1 MDNQLR
7 VAISNNFRN
16 TDLGIVRIKK
26 NLNLLDSSISE
37 LEAFLKEV
45 LLSTP
50 MANIETRGKNYYFKN
65 DAHQTI
71 LTVNSGSLTIITAK
85 RMK

>member
-1 MDNQLR
+1 MDNQLQ
-7 VAISNNFRN
+7 VAISNSFRN

-26 NLNLLDSSISE
+26 NLNLLEMTDSE

-50 MANIETRGKNYYFKN
+50 LANIETRGKNHYFNN